1 MLCYHVWTEAGRAKG
16 CVLRD
21 VRMCKRSR
29 VNFSWSRFGVAES
42 EVRILPRDTQIVAA
56 DISEIVGADRRP
68 LCFEGGATACSTR

>member
-1 MLCYHVWTEAGRAKG
+1 MYERRWGGQKVVWLARRVNGT
-16 CVLRD
+16 
-21 VRMCKRSR
+21 R

-56 DISEIVGADRRP
+56 YISEIVGADRRA